1 MLRRIHSLTVRDI
14 RGFKN
19 QHTFSFG
26 EGVTL
31 VKGRNGS
38 GKTTLATMLA
48 YTLLI
53 RSNASGL
60 KRDFTPNSGGAP
72 MSSVTFTADAGTFT
86 ISKVWGD
93 RDATQLLEGKTNKVI
108 AKGEQ
113 AEDMVCEI
121 TFGMDNPR
129 KNYTKGVFGTLEDRI
144 EGNLAALFFHAQGTL
159 KDVLQMGE
167 ALRNIGLQV
176 DDQELAK
183 AFGSVSQ
190 GAKIE
195 ADKLVSSLRAD
206 GRPRA
211 DANGKLVDKQN
222 ALASKKK
229 DLEEAENV
237 EKLLIQNREAV
248 MEIQANMAT
257 DDEREDMK
265 SEVKQLRFKA
275 ETHQKLREAA
285 AEKERLFQEDHAP
298 ISQTLN
304 ERRLLENSVAQAG
317 QNATEKL
324 GELNTSQALKDQA
337 MESKGT
343 LNDRYQTTKTDL
355 ANVEKWLEYTSH
367 EAFLLEIQS
376 KMEEVDAKQNQRS
389 TVLTEMTHHQNELKD
404 LRTPSS
410 DDWARVRDLQAKIKY
425 MEGQNNLNVKFLKR
439 LPENIHLQ
447 ADGEKLEN
455 DGHAADTIDI
465 QHDGKTVVRIT
476 PILESG
482 ESLGDIKG
490 QYHDVLAS
498 LDASDVAE
506 LNRRQKRHDELQ
518 KMVENGKATLE
529 ALPSF
534 EELET
539 ERAKLENKAEQIP
552 EKPEEAR
559 PNGDLNQ
566 LKLTMKARMDELKE
580 QVDDAEEKSKISG
593 EKFATAQGAFNEA
606 SQSKV
611 KAETTLHDHVKAF
624 GPTVELTEKEQTAK
638 QNLDQA
644 KAEHEAY
651 RRAKDVQE
659 DAPKTRASNLENH
672 LLGADDQRKQLAQL
686 EERIDLM
693 RADPRLIDLPH
704 LEAEINELEREVI
717 DLERDFKALQFLHQA
732 AAEAQNAAQVQSRS
746 QITEELDRLLEFVW
760 GRHPRTNL
768 NEDGTPDTLDG
779 VDFIDESFGTREQ
792 YNIVLRAVLL
802 SLLRNGEEAEAGHST
817 IAPMI
822 LDDALVY
829 ADSGRLKRMK
839 DVLQSKATEG
849 LQLIIFSCDGNDY
862 ADIAT
867 ETIDL
872 DVPRD

>member
-1 MLRRIHSLTVRDI
+1 
-14 RGFKN
+14 
-19 QHTFSFG
+19 
-26 EGVTL
+26 
-31 VKGRNGS
+31 
-38 GKTTLATMLA
+38 
-48 YTLLI
+48 
-53 RSNASGL
+53 
-60 KRDFTPNSGGAP
+60 
-72 MSSVTFTADAGTFT
+72 MSSVTFTADAGMFI

-93 RDATQLLEGKTNKVI
+93 RDATQLLEGNTNKVI
-108 AKGEQ
+108 ARGEE
-113 AEDMVCEI
+113 AEDMVCKI
-121 TFGMDNPR
+121 TFGIDNPR

-159 KDVLQMGE
+159 NDVLQMGE
-167 ALRNIGLQV
+167 TLRNIGLQV

-195 ADKLVSSLRAD
+195 AEKLVSSLKKD

-211 DANGKLVDKQN
+211 DAYGNLVDKQD
-222 ALASKKK
+222 ALASRKKELQ
-229 DLEEAENV
+229 DAENI
-237 EKLLIQNREAV
+237 EELLIQNREAV
-248 MEIQANMAT
+248 MEVQANMAT
-257 DDEREDMK
+257 DDEREAMK
-265 SEVKQLRFKA
+265 LEAKQLRSKA
-275 ETHQKLREAA
+275 ENHQNLREAA
-285 AEKERLFQEDHAP
+285 AENERRFQEEYTP

-317 QNATEKL
+317 QNLAEKL

-337 MESKGT
+337 VETKGT
-343 LNDRYQTTKTDL
+343 LNDRYMTTKADL
-355 ANVEKWLEYTSH
+355 ANVEAWLEYTSY
-367 EAFLLEIQS
+367 EAVVLETQS
-376 KMEEVDAKQNQRS
+376 KMERIVAKQNQRS
-389 TVLTEMTHHQNELKD
+389 AVLTEMTHHENELND

-425 MEGQNNLNVKFLKR
+425 MEEKNNLDVKFLES
-439 LPENIHLQ
+439 LPKNIHIQ

-482 ESLGDIKG
+482 ESLSDIKG
-490 QYHDVLAS
+490 QYHDLLTSLGAS
-498 LDASDVAE
+498 NVAE
-506 LNRRQKRHDELQ
+506 LNRRQKLHDELQ
-518 KMVENGKATLE
+518 KKVENGKATLD
-529 ALPSF
+529 ALPSL

-539 ERAKLENKAEQIP
+539 ERAKLESKAEQVP

-559 PNGDLNQ
+559 PNGELNQ
-566 LKLTMKARMDELKE
+566 LKVTLQARMNELKE
-580 QVDDAEEKSKISG
+580 QLDDVEEKSKISG
-593 EKFATAQGAFNEA
+593 ENFATAQGAFNEA
-606 SQSKV
+606 TKSKV
-611 KAETTLHDHVKAF
+611 KAETALQDHVTAF
-624 GPTVELTEKEQTAK
+624 GMTVQLTEIEQTAK
-638 QNLDQA
+638 QNLDRA

-651 RRAKDVQE
+651 RRAKGIQE
-659 DAPKTRASNLENH
+659 EALKTRASNLENH

-693 RADPRLIDLPH
+693 RADPRLINLPH
-704 LEAEINELEREVI
+704 LEAEVNELEREVI

-746 QITEELDRLLEFVW
+746 QITEELDRLLEYVW
-760 GRHPRTNL
+760 GRDPRTNL
-768 NEDGTPDTLDG
+768 NEDGTPDTLNG
-779 VDFIDESFGTREQ
+779 VDFNDESFGTREQ

-802 SLLRNGEEAEAGHST
+802 CLLQKGEEIEAGYPT

-839 DVLQSKATEG
+839 DVLQSKALEG

-867 ETIDL
+867 KAIDL
-872 DVPRD
+872 DVLGA